1 MLKKITKILCFVVI
15 IFIADATFAYALKC
29 GRDVVNPA
37 FTAICDI
44 MVFLQGRIVRSLVTL
59 MFMFTAWSV
68 MSKGSVNWQELLQT
82 VIGIGL
88 FFFPKTFALFA
99 LPSYIEGLTG
109 DGFDQN
115 VRYSPDEILTCICP
129 DLR

>member
-1 MLKKITKILCFVVI
+1 MKRKATLFVFVLFIIL
-15 IFIADATFAYALKC
+15 ADATIAYALKC

-44 MVFLQGRIVRSLVTL
+44 MIFLQGRIVRSLVTL

-88 FFFPKTFALFA
+88 FFFPKSFALFL
-99 LPSYIEGLTG
+99 LPSYIEGMHG
-109 DGFDQN
+109 DGYDPN
-115 VRYSPDEILTCICP
+115 IRYSPDEILTCICP